1 MPDMEILNERPIT
14 TSEVLVKLEEM
25 SKKQELNAR
34 AAKAKEHLNIF
45 TELKNDQAKE
55 LQKKLESL
63 DISRLKD
70 KHIVKIINMMPI
82 DIDALRILF
91 LGETISL
98 KPEDLTKIIEVVKQ
112 YKNVK
117 TKK

>member
-14 TSEVLVKLEEM
+14 ANEVLAKLEEI

-34 AAKAKEHLNIF
+34 AAKTKEHLNIF
-45 TELKNDQAKE
+45 IELKIEQVKE

-63 DISRLKD
+63 DIPRLKD
-70 KHIVKIINMMPI
+70 RHIVKIINMMPN
-82 DIDALRILF
+82 DIDQLRILF

-98 KPEDLTKIIEVVKQ
+98 KQEDLTKIIEVVKQ